1 MTDLTLSIDGSRT
14 VDATSLADLNTAL
27 EALTQAH
34 EADTPVAVRS
44 GSLRWRDG
52 GVWITVTLTLPTTAD
67 SVDADR
73 QMLAQVAA
81 DTGLTEDVETAM
93 EAIEVGA

>member
-14 VDATSLADLNTAL
+14 VDATNLTDLDTAI

-34 EADTPVAVRS
+34 KSDDPVAVRS

-52 GVWITVTLTLPTTAD
+52 GVWIQANLTLETTGATIESD
-67 SVDADR
+67 TDT
-73 QMLAQVAA
+73 LARIAV
-81 DTGLTEDVETAM
+81 DTGLAADVTTAR
-93 EAIEVGA
+93 EEVTVS